1 MHQVQ
6 KHGAALRVLQLVGGL
21 PVQFGIF
28 LESVDLFDA
37 AAFGVSSPEAALM
50 DPQQRLLMTL
60 TAEALGSRGSS
71 SSRGSFSLL
80 RASEGSSA
88 GVFVGVSSMDYNKVV
103 LKYTA
108 GVTPYSATGASL
120 SVTAGRLSY
129 TFGMSGPSVA
139 IDTACSSSL
148 VAAHAALNA
157 LKLSQCASAIT
168 GGVNITLSPDT
179 PAAFQKAG
187 MLSPDGRCKTLDAAA
202 DGFAR
207 AEAAGVLLL
216 QALSSVS
223 SSTGLLGVVCGSA
236 VNQDG
241 RSSALTAPNGPAQQA
256 AITQAL
262 MDAGMSSQQVGHS
275 LSPMATKTQQFV
287 PQTRHT
293 IKPQHHQAQ
302 HRLAGSDEP
311 TFW

>member
-1 MHQVQ
+1 MLPSFV
-6 KHGAALRVLQLVGGL
+6 RLQLVGGL

-60 TAEALGSRGSS
+60 TAGALGS
-71 SSRGSFSLL
+71 SSRGSFSLH
-80 RASEGSSA
+80 RVSEGGSA

-129 TFGMSGPSVA
+129 SFGMSGPSVA

-157 LKLSQCASAIT
+157 LKLSQCVSAIT
-168 GGVNITLSPDT
+168 GGVNVTLSPDT

-216 QALSSVS
+216 QALSSS
-223 SSTGLLGVVCGSA
+223 SSSSGLLGVVCGSA

-262 MDAGMSSQQVGHS
+262 LDAGMSSQQVWH
-275 LSPMATKTQQFV
+275 A
-287 PQTRHT
+287 
-293 IKPQHHQAQ
+293 
-302 HRLAGSDEP
+302 
-311 TFW
+311 